1 VIYVITNEFKIK
13 IMEKITKAKE
23 QLEGT
28 PVSLTRHNSGYWQ
41 VTFDAP
47 PLNLFGPELLAGLEE
62 VVRRMQAA
70 PELRVIVFDSA
81 LQDFFIAHFDVV
93 KGGEIISRKTSSG
106 ILPVF
111 DVAAALYES
120 PVISI
125 AAIRGRTR
133 GVGVEFA
140 AACDIRF
147 AGDKAIFGQFEVA
160 VGTIPGGGSMEFLP
174 LLVGRARALEIII
187 GGEDLDA
194 GIAERY
200 GLINRMIA
208 DDSLDEF
215 VHKFALRIS
224 QFDQEVTGQ
233 AKTLVNER
241 VTRPLLKHMNESRAA
256 YIQTAGRP
264 ERKPTLEKLRAWGF
278 QQDSDFEYNIGKY
291 LNQIGNSDSVA

>member
-1 VIYVITNEFKIK
+1 MHKT
-13 IMEKITKAKE
+13 MEKITKTTE

-28 PVSLTRHNSGYWQ
+28 PVHITRHNPGYWQ
-41 VTFDAP
+41 VTLDAP
-47 PLNLFGPELLAGLEE
+47 PLNLFGPELLTGLEE
-62 VVRRMQAA
+62 VVRRMQAS
-70 PELRVIVFDSA
+70 PDLRVIVFDSA
-81 LQDFFIAHFDVV
+81 VSDFFIAHFDVV

-111 DVAAALYES
+111 DVAVALYES

-133 GVGVEFA
+133 GVGIEFA

-160 VGTIPGGGSMEFLP
+160 VGTIPGGGSIEFLP

-208 DDSLDEF
+208 DDQLDEF

-224 QFDQEVTGQ
+224 RFDQVVTGQ

-256 YIQTAGRP
+256 YIQTASRP
-264 ERKPTLEKLRAWGF
+264 ERKAIIEKLWAWGF
-278 QQDSDFEYNIGKY
+278 QQQGDFEYNIGAY
-291 LNQIGNSDSVA
+291 LNEIATNESTL

>member
-1 VIYVITNEFKIK
+1 MKEPLRIT
-13 IMEKITKAKE
+13 E

-28 PVSLTRHNSGYWQ
+28 PVRLIRHNPGYWQ

-47 PLNLFGPELLAGLEE
+47 PLNLFGPELLTGLEE
-62 VVRRMQAA
+62 VVRRMQAS

-81 LQDFFIAHFDVV
+81 LQDFFIAHFDVAR
-93 KGGEIISRKTSSG
+93 GGEIVSRRTISG

-111 DVAAALYES
+111 DVAVALYES

-133 GVGVEFA
+133 GVGIEFA

-147 AGDKAIFGQFEVA
+147 ASDNAIFGQFEVA

-200 GLINRMIA
+200 GLINRMIT
-208 DDSLDEF
+208 DDKLNEF
-215 VHKFALRIS
+215 VHNFALRIS
-224 QFDQEVTGQ
+224 QFEQVITGK
-233 AKTLVNER
+233 AKALVNER
-241 VTRPLLKHMNESRAA
+241 APRPQLAHMNESRAA
-256 YIQTAGRP
+256 YIETANRP
-264 ERKPTLEKLRAWGF
+264 ERKPVIEKLRNWGF
-278 QQDSDFEYNIGKY
+278 QQDSDFEYNVGDY
-291 LNQIGNSDSVA
+291 LNRIGENNNIH

>member
-1 VIYVITNEFKIK
+1 
-13 IMEKITKAKE
+13 MEKITKTTE

-28 PVSLTRHNSGYWQ
+28 PVSITRHNPGYWQ

-47 PLNLFGPELLAGLEE
+47 PLNLFSPELLTGLEE
-62 VVRRMQAA
+62 VVRLMQSS

-81 LQDFFIAHFDVV
+81 VQDFFIAHFDVV
-93 KGGEIISRKTSSG
+93 RGGEIISRKTSSG

-111 DVAAALYES
+111 DVALALYES

-133 GVGVEFA
+133 GVGIEFA

-147 AGDKAIFGQFEVA
+147 ASDKAIFGQFEVA

-200 GLINRMIA
+200 GLINRMVA
-208 DDSLDEF
+208 DDKLDEF
-215 VHKFALRIS
+215 VHHFALRIS
-224 QFDQEVTGQ
+224 QFDQVVTGQ
-233 AKTLVNER
+233 AKTLVNQR
-241 VTRPLLKHMNESRAA
+241 APGPLEEHMNESRAA
-256 YIQTAGRP
+256 YLHTAGRP
-264 ERKPTLEKLRAWGF
+264 ERKPTIEKLRAWGF
-278 QQDSDFEYNIGKY
+278 QQEGDFEYNIGEY
-291 LNQIGNSDSVA
+291 LNRIGENDSRA

>member
-1 VIYVITNEFKIK
+1 MHKT
-13 IMEKITKAKE
+13 MEKITKTTE
-23 QLEGT
+23 QLAGT
-28 PVSLTRHNSGYWQ
+28 PVYITRHNPGYWQ
-41 VTFDAP
+41 VTLDAP
-47 PLNLFGPELLAGLEE
+47 PLNLFGPELLTGLEE
-62 VVRRMQAA
+62 VVRRMQAS
-70 PELRVIVFDSA
+70 PDLRVIVFDSA
-81 LQDFFIAHFDVV
+81 VSDFFIAHFDVV

-111 DVAAALYES
+111 DVAVALYES

-133 GVGVEFA
+133 GVGIEFA

-208 DDSLDEF
+208 DDQLDKF

-224 QFDQEVTGQ
+224 RFDQVVTGR
-233 AKTLVNER
+233 AKNLVNQR
-241 VTRPLLKHMNESRAA
+241 APRPSLAHMNESRAA
-256 YIQTAGRP
+256 YIQTASRP
-264 ERKPTLEKLRAWGF
+264 ERKAIIEKLRAWGF
-278 QQDSDFEYNIGKY
+278 QQQGDFEYNIGAY
-291 LNQIGNSDSVA
+291 LNEIATNESTL